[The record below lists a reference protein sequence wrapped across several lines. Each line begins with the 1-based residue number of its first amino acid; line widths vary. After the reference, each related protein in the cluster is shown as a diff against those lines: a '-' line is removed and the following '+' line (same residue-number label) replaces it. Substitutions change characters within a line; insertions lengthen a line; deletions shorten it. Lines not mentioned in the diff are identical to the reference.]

1 MLNTFCFAVYSLLQ
15 AKRPQQISQPTLLA
29 ATAFTGV
36 IIILPFLFATVG
48 EHKLIHLQP
57 VDYGGF
63 KLLEISSIETK
74 LCNIRQEE
82 RERKEEDEKQ
92 VKKRVENKR

>member
-1 MLNTFCFAVYSLLQ
+1 MTPIYI
-15 AKRPQQISQPTLLA
+15 AK
-29 ATAFTGV
+29 
-36 IIILPFLFATVG
+36 
-48 EHKLIHLQP
+48 H
-57 VDYGGF
+57 GGF

-82 RERKEEDEKQ
+82 RERKEEEEKQ